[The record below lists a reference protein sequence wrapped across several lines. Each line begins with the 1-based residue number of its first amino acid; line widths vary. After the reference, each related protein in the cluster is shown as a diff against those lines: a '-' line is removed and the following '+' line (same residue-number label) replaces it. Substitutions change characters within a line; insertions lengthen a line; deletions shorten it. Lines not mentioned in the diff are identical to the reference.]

1 MSSLRQKVDST
12 CSIDDYDPPTQAAI
26 EKVRQTQRERVERV
40 RNKSKHVIAV

>member
-26 EKVRQTQRERVERV
+26 EKVRQTRRELWKECAT
-40 RNKSKHVIAV
+40 KAST